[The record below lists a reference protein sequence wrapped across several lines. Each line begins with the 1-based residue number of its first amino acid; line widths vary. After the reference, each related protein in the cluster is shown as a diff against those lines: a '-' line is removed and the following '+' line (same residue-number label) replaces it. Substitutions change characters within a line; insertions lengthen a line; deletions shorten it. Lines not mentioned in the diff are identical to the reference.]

1 MPNAT
6 NHETAQ
12 SAAPRNGLGTLGD
25 RVRSLRLP
33 GAMGAGGG
41 GGGGRSWLP
50 WVLVVL
56 LAGLSLYL
64 GSLVSNLSPPPE
76 AAKSPASRPAVKT
89 RGDGKGAPGAV
100 VFEAK
105 GYVIP
110 VQQIQ
115 VSPKVGGMVERLY
128 VEEGKRVKKGE
139 ILCELE
145 KVDYQADYDRAVATL
160 KAARHRLEETEKSW
174 PEETE
179 QARAEVESSEAEYKQ
194 LLLEFRRNTNLRGTG
209 STAARDLE
217 QAEAAARSMER
228 KVDRLRLAYKVM
240 LGPRKERID
249 SARAEV
255 KQAQADLDKARWRL
269 DNCVIYA
276 PTDGTIL
283 TKKTEQWNIVNPV
296 AFNISAS
303 ICEMADLTQ
312 LEVDLTIQERDI
324 SKIFKG
330 QKCRVRPDVAQDR
343 SFPGE
348 VWRLMPIADRSKGT
362 VSVRVRVDPRSIA
375 REDEGKYLR
384 PEGAALV
391 SFLRAETEPA
401 RTSPG
406 AGDRPAPGKKQ

>member
-1 MPNAT
+1 MMTANAT
-6 NHETAQ
+6 NHEST
-12 SAAPRNGLGTLGD
+12 SPAARNGALSLGE

-33 GAMGAGGG
+33 GAMSGGGG

-50 WVLVVL
+50 WILVAL
-56 LAGLSLYL
+56 LATTTLYL
-64 GSLVSNLSPPPE
+64 GSLVSNAGPSPE
-76 AAKSPASRPAVKT
+76 EGKGSANRPAVKSKGSA
-89 RGDGKGAPGAV
+89 RGSPGSV

-139 ILCELE
+139 RLCELE

-160 KAARHRLEETEKSW
+160 HAARHRLEETEKSW
-174 PEETE
+174 PDETE
-179 QARAEVESSEAEYKQ
+179 QAKAELESAEAEYKQ
-194 LLLEFRRNTNLRGTG
+194 LHLEYRRNVTLRGTG
-209 STAARDLE
+209 ATATRDIE

-228 KVDRLRLAYKVM
+228 KVDRLRLVYKVM

-249 SARAEV
+249 QARADV
-255 KQAQADLDKARWRL
+255 KQAQADLDKAKWRL
-269 DNCVIYA
+269 DNCIIYA

-283 TKKTEQWNIVNPV
+283 TKKTEQWNVVNPV

-324 SKIFKG
+324 GKIFKG
-330 QKCRVRPDVAQDR
+330 QKCRIRPDAATDR
-343 SFPGE
+343 VFPGE
-348 VWRLMPIADRSKGT
+348 VSRLMPIADRAKGT
-362 VSVRVRVDPRSIA
+362 ISVRVRVDPTSIG

-391 SFLRAETEPA
+391 SFLRAETDSRQPS
-401 RTSPG
+401 SPG
-406 AGDRPAPGKKQ
+406 VKGRRK